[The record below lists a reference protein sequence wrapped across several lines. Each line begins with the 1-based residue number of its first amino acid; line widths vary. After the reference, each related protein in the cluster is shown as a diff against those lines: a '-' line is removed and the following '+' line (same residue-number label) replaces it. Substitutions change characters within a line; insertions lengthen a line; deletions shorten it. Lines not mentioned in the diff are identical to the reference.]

1 MNDKYSSFSYLRVGV
16 PEGVILSPLLFSILI
31 NSITNFIT
39 LTFYLYAHDLQIY
52 TTTSIYEIHSEL
64 RSTLMFN
71 LSARGADFDYR

>member
-1 MNDKYSSFSYLRVGV
+1 MLLMLTIELCSQMQYTQFPFQFDA
-16 PEGVILSPLLFSILI
+16 LFSIFI

-52 TTTSIYEIHSEL
+52 TTTSINEIHSEL